1 VVDGGVGY
9 LITISDKAQHMGDI
23 TPETQCSFN
32 RQASDQ
38 EHDILSGVGSGS
50 ALGAE
55 EEVAAELLETTASN
69 DVLKLW
75 PWVNQV
81 TLTYLPSIINVLSR
95 NTLKT
100 PLTVPPRLPL
110 EILMQLFKRMG
121 YINIPFPFT
130 QLTWLRTGPVS
141 SWWKSRVCSKAW

>member
-1 VVDGGVGY
+1 
-9 LITISDKAQHMGDI
+9 MGDV
-23 TPETQCSFN
+23 TPDTQCSFN

-38 EHDILSGVGSGS
+38 EHDVLSGVGSGS

-81 TLTYLPSIINVLSR
+81 TLTFLPSITGVLSR
-95 NTLKT
+95 NALKT
-100 PLTVPPRLPL
+100 PLTVPQRLPL

-121 YINIPFPFT
+121 YIDLSIPFT
-130 QLTWLRTGPVS
+130 
-141 SWWKSRVCSKAW
+141 

>member
-1 VVDGGVGY
+1 M
-9 LITISDKAQHMGDI
+9 SDKTQHMGDI
-23 TPETQCSFN
+23 TPETQCSFD

-38 EHDILSGVGSGS
+38 ELSSVGSGS

-55 EEVAAELLETTASN
+55 EEVAAELLETTVSN

-81 TLTYLPSIINVLSR
+81 IFTYLLWSSTLSR
-95 NTLKT
+95 NLLKT
-100 PLTVPPRLPL
+100 PFTVSPRLPI

-121 YINIPFPFT
+121 YVDLPLTFT
-130 QLTWLRTGPVS
+130 
-141 SWWKSRVCSKAW
+141 